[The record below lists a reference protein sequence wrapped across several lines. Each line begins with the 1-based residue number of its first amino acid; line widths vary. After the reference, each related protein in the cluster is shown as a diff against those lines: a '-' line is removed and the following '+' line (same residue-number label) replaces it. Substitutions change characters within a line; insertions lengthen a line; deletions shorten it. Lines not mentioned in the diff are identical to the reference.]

1 MRIPIEHDDT
11 LVRRW
16 PIITLALIVIN
27 AVVFLGTHWVIDEPQ
42 AH

>member
-1 MRIPIEHDDT
+1 MLIPIGHDNMS
-11 LVRRW
+11 VRRW

-27 AVVFLGTHWVIDEPQ
+27 AVLFLGTHWVIDEPQ